1 MIMPLLIVIA
11 WFYKWQVFRLLKE
24 RVVKVTDHLTS
35 IASLL
40 EVGTGTETQNTT
52 PEK

>member
-1 MIMPLLIVIA
+1 MAGV
-11 WFYKWQVFRLLKE
+11 Q
-24 RVVKVTDHLTS
+24 VVKGKSCEGHYHLTS

-40 EVGTGTETQNTT
+40 EVGTRTETQNTT